1 MVLKRCDAEEE
12 AMTHQVERLD
22 RTQPP
27 PGFDLRKLEKGLQM
41 TVVVARVWGPRAVAA
56 AWEVH
61 EREHDPPGMWTRGGG
76 RGDFA
81 SLGQFGVDGSNV
93 SLAFDERWTRK
104 DARAAA
110 WAWYWRR
117 VAVADT
123 LDTESCNEARS
134 PRLWWA
140 LKRAPVWPRCLAWSD
155 EQLAVVER
163 WLAEGGELPE
173 VLRG

>member
-61 EREHDPPGMWTRGGG
+61 EREYDPPGLVVWPDPLA
-76 RGDFA
+76 GDDVWWW
-81 SLGQFGVDGSNV
+81 G
-93 SLAFDERWTRK
+93 DEDRNYGPEQRDEA